1 MGSAVSCG
9 GGTYQKLRCVG
20 GAAPNRPMSIDLVG
34 GAAQRSAAHFL
45 GDVNYELYLPIG
57 EGELKVQG
65 TF

>member
-45 GDVNYELYLPIG
+45 GDGVALSFGGGVRVVFG
-57 EGELKVQG
+57 EF
-65 TF
+65 TI